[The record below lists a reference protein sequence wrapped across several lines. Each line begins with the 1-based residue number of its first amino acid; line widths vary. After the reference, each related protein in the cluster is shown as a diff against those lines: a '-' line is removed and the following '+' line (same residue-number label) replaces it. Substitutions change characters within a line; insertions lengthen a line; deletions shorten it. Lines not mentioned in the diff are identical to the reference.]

1 MIGLICGL
9 VLAFILTMFGV
20 NKIFINE
27 LQPLF
32 SNVTLTTGHFYIVMA
47 VVGFIAGIDPTG

>member
-20 NKIFINE
+20 DKIFINE

-32 SNVTLTTGHFYIVMA
+32 ANVTLTTGHFYIVMA

>member
-1 MIGLICGL
+1 MIGVICGL

-20 NKIFINE
+20 DKIFINE

-32 SNVTLTTGHFYIVMA
+32 ANVTLTTGAFLYCNGSCRIYC
-47 VVGFIAGIDPTG
+47 GN

>member
-20 NKIFINE
+20 DKIFINE

-32 SNVTLTTGHFYIVMA
+32 ANVTLTTGHFYGSCRIYC
-47 VVGFIAGIDPTG
+47 GN